1 MACTVICTKHQKES
15 FANALKHFVEL
26 DIALLLSPRKED
38 SFNRS
43 TINMDRFNYDECRFK
58 LAGMKEYNEDSVKQS
73 KK

>member
-43 TINMDRFNYDECRFK
+43 IDAWIECRFK

>member
-1 MACTVICTKHQKES
+1 MLFSIFTSAVSGVICTKHQKES

-43 TINMDRFNYDECRFK
+43 TINVDRVSFQISR
-58 LAGMKEYNEDSVKQS
+58 NEGI
-73 KK
+73 

>member
-38 SFNRS
+38 RTSFNRS
-43 TINMDRFNYDECRFK
+43 IDQPWIECRFK
-58 LAGMKEYNEDSVKQS
+58 LVGMKEYNEDSVKQS